1 MNTDI
6 LRSPAAFGKPA
17 AVFSMKLQF
26 VEGDFFVYSEP
37 HFKPAGGGLSG
48 Y

>member
-17 AVFSMKLQF
+17 LVFSMKLQF
-26 VEGDFFVYSEP
+26 VEGDFIVYSEP
-37 HFKPAGGGLSG
+37 HYKPACEGLSG